1 MEQQKYYSS
10 NICFWWKIES
20 SFLFEE
26 SVVGPLQTCWNER
39 KEILLSLQQEVCPE
53 VPKYFYTD
61 SIYQKK
67 PLIWHEAMFTVEFTL
82 LSIYIC
88 IFNPLRIPRW
98 ALLLRVGTLILP
110 PPIFSRGFIGLVFQ
124 PRDTKC

>member
-1 MEQQKYYSS
+1 M
-10 NICFWWKIES
+10 KIES

-26 SVVGPLQTCWNER
+26 SVVGPLQTYWNER

-53 VPKYFYTD
+53 VPKYNYFLHRLN
-61 SIYQKK
+61 IPKK
-67 PLIWHEAMFTVEFTL
+67 NHLYDMKQC
-82 LSIYIC
+82 LSTYV
-88 IFNPLRIPRW
+88 FNPLRIPRW
-98 ALLLRVGTLILP
+98 APLSRVGTLILP